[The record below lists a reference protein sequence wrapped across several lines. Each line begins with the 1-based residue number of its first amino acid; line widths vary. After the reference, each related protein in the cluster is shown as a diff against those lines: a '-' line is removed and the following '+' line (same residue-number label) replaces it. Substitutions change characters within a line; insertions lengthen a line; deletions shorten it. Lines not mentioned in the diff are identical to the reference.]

1 MKCKRNQYSCV
12 LFYLQEKMTQEMSQS
27 VNSNE
32 ISADDC
38 VSKVFGKDHSG
49 RVRCLGLGGLH
60 SVAFQSMIRFS
71 NAGHNFSNF
80 GSAKSSQLKEEVISL
95 REKLATSEENL
106 KTLKSVML
114 AYIQMKEGHIPH
126 ELGVMFDNETNVIV
140 SAL

>member
-1 MKCKRNQYSCV
+1 
-12 LFYLQEKMTQEMSQS
+12 MSQS

-38 VSKVFGKDHSG
+38 VSKVLGKDHSG
-49 RVRCLGLGGLH
+49 CVRCLGLGGLH
-60 SVAFQSMIRFS
+60 SVAFQSTTRFS

-80 GSAKSSQLKEEVISL
+80 GSTESSQLKKEVISR

>member
-32 ISADDC
+32 ISTDDC
-38 VSKVFGKDHSG
+38 VSKVLGKDHSG
-49 RVRCLGLGGLH
+49 RVRCLGLRGLH
-60 SVAFQSMIRFS
+60 SVAFQSTTRFS
-71 NAGHNFSNF
+71 NVGHNFSKF
-80 GSAKSSQLKEEVISL
+80 GSAESSQLKEEVISL